1 MLRRICLDRVCI
13 RVFTGARLPAID
25 LVAYYTIV
33 KMQKSIT
40 GHADSDAIRI
50 RNLEVDCIIGVYPK
64 ETETPQSLVVDLE
77 MRLDTRKAAKKEQL
91 RYTVNYAVVTA
102 QIAFLLRN
110 FRFRLLETAAHTLCR
125 FLLLPPSLSENRPQV
140 EQVRIC
146 LSKPGALPNRAFPS
160 LEIFRDLSSIELER
174 TSREF
179 GFIDV
184 VFEGREMGIYRIDIA
199 PNSAVTLVAQAPGRA
214 GEMAVSAG
222 LVYQGHKVRAGTV
235 RQRSQSESHCYD
247 NPTER
252 YQTLLC
258 IDPKPFGNQF

>member
-1 MLRRICLDRVCI
+1 M
-13 RVFTGARLPAID
+13 ID
-25 LVAYYTIV
+25 LIASDTNL

-40 GHADSDAIRI
+40 AHADSDAVRI

-77 MRLDTRKAAKKEQL
+77 MRLDTRKAAIKEQL

-102 QIAFLLRN
+102 QVAFILRH

-125 FLLLPPSLSENRPQV
+125 FLLLPPALSDNRPQV

-146 LSKPGALPNRAFPS
+146 LSKPGALPNRAVPS
-160 LEIFRDLSSIELER
+160 LEITRDLSTTEFER
-174 TSREF
+174 IQREF

-199 PNSAVTLVAQAPGRA
+199 PKSALILAAHAPGRA
-214 GEMAVSAG
+214 AEMAVSGG
-222 LVYQGHKVRAGTV
+222 LVYQRRKVRAGLV
-235 RQRSQSESHCYD
+235 RQRSQSKSHRYD
-247 NPTER
+247 NPTDR

-258 IDPKPFGNQF
+258 VDTKLLNS

>member
-1 MLRRICLDRVCI
+1 MHKR
-13 RVFTGARLPAID
+13 
-25 LVAYYTIV
+25 
-33 KMQKSIT
+33 K

-50 RNLEVDCIIGVYPK
+50 RNLEVDCIIGVNPK
-64 ETETPQSLVVDLE
+64 EAETPQSLVVDLE
-77 MRLDTRKAAKKEQL
+77 MRLDTRKAASKEQL

-102 QIAFLLRN
+102 NVAFLLRH

-125 FLLLPPSLSENRPQV
+125 FLLLPPALSENRPQV

-146 LSKPGALPNRAFPS
+146 LSKPGALPNRAVPS
-160 LEIFRDLSSIELER
+160 LEIARDLSSKDLER
-174 TSREF
+174 TEREF
-179 GFIDV
+179 GFVDV

-199 PNSAVTLVAQAPGRA
+199 PKTGLSLAAQAPGRA
-214 GEMAVSAG
+214 GEMALSGG
-222 LVYQGHKVRAGTV
+222 LVFQGHKVRAGTA

-258 IDPKPFGNQF
+258 IDPKPFGSQSRIPLNAK